1 MGHLGAVEVIL
12 KQKDGHIGPADA
24 LHRPL
29 EAQPGTWQ
37 RGQPWFTKTF
47 PGTMGGNTGSVEQ

>member
-1 MGHLGAVEVIL
+1 MAYPKNYSCSPEHVLPSRGRGGGDMGHLGAVEVIL

-29 EAQPGTWQ
+29 EAQPGTW
-37 RGQPWFTKTF
+37 
-47 PGTMGGNTGSVEQ
+47 